1 MGGKYRL
8 PQKINQ
14 KEIIQPIKE
23 ITQSMPKGDSDKQV
37 SNNFIYFFSELTK

>member
-8 PQKINQ
+8 PKKINQ

-23 ITQSMPKGDSDKQV
+23 IMQSMQKEESDKQV
-37 SNNFIYFFSELTK
+37 SNNFIFFSDLTK